1 MSCKVTKILHNIVPP
16 HLKKAAMKSYI
27 ELCILC
33 PSEEMTEI
41 CIAFL
46 ADYPFESFDTEPTPT
61 GVELRAYI
69 LAEEWRSCR
78 NEALN
83 VVESYGTVVSEQRK
97 EDENWNARWEQE
109 SFQPVDIEGRILIR
123 APHHLPPTAD
133 DTIDVIVAPR
143 MSFGSGHHATTRNM
157 SLGILSTKGIRTVL
171 DVGCGTG
178 VLSILA
184 LKCGAHSVDAV
195 DIDPWSVESTKEAAV
210 LNGVDG
216 RLNVMLGTVELIA
229 GRKYDMVVA
238 NINRNIIIND
248 IGSYVEALNEGGTLL
263 VSGFFA
269 DDRAAILE
277 AANSH
282 HLILIDER
290 CDNEWLCMKFQLR

>member
-1 MSCKVTKILHNIVPP
+1 
-16 HLKKAAMKSYI
+16 MKSYI

-33 PSEEMTEI
+33 SNDEIAEI
-41 CIAFL
+41 CVAFL
-46 ADYPFESFDTEPTPT
+46 ADYPFESFDTKPTT
-61 GVELRAYI
+61 KGVELRAYI
-69 LAEEWRSCR
+69 LTEEWAACR
-78 NEALN
+78 DEALN
-83 VVESYGTVVSEQRK
+83 VVADYGTVVSEQTK
-97 EDENWNARWEQE
+97 EDENWNAKWEQE

-123 APHHLPPTAD
+123 APHHLPPVAA

-157 SLGILSTKGIRTVL
+157 SLGILSTQGIRTAL

-184 LKCGAHSVDAV
+184 LKCGAQSVDAV
-195 DIDPWSVESTKEAAV
+195 DIDPWSVESTKEAAA
-210 LNGVDG
+210 LNGVRE
-216 RLNVMLGTVELIA
+216 RLNVMLGTVELVV
-229 GRKYDMVVA
+229 GRKYDMVLA
-238 NINRNIIIND
+238 NINRNIILND

-263 VSGFFA
+263 VSGFLA
-269 DDRAAILE
+269 DDRAAILD

-282 HLILIDER
+282 RLLLVDER